1 MKTLGDSARISG
13 DDLVV
18 SVRVTPRASRNEV
31 RGVADGMLQIRVTAP
46 PTDGKANVAV
56 VKLLSGFIG
65 VPPSKIRLLRGP
77 ASRNKQFVV
86 AEAANGL

>member
-1 MKTLGDSARISG
+1 
-13 DDLVV
+13 
-18 SVRVTPRASRNEV
+18 
-31 RGVADGMLQIRVTAP
+31 MLQIRVTAP